1 MCPTPLRLRPGSGTS
16 FGASAPMQADSL
28 GSPVPGSLITKNGF
42 CPRIS
47 IKTNREVSIG
57 DTASGIPWRP
67 ARSRGQCPDSHKRD
81 DQRNIWW
88 IMNDTTL
95 IVGLIILAFV
105 AGGGVGYLLASQNTP
120 GTVAD
125 DRCPAEI
132 TSRDALTVALHDPEV
147 VGLLG
152 NKSIDT
158 IAFSKG
164 SYPERNVNYT
174 QVLFRLGDPDP
185 DDRMTAPMI
194 VVQVNE
200 SCMVYSVYKTYPS
213 YIPRAPPEA

>member
-1 MCPTPLRLRPGSGTS
+1 MNRVK
-16 FGASAPMQADSL
+16 SL
-28 GSPVPGSLITKNGF
+28 T
-42 CPRIS
+42 
-47 IKTNREVSIG
+47 
-57 DTASGIPWRP
+57 
-67 ARSRGQCPDSHKRD
+67 
-81 DQRNIWW
+81 
-88 IMNDTTL
+88 
-95 IVGLIILAFV
+95 VGLVILAFIV
-105 AGGGVGYLLASQNTP
+105 GVGVGYLLAAQGEPATA
-120 GTVAD
+120 GAA
-125 DRCPAEI
+125 CPERI

-185 DDRMTAPMI
+185 NDRMTAPMI

-213 YIPRAPPEA
+213 YIPETRTEA

>member
-1 MCPTPLRLRPGSGTS
+1 M
-16 FGASAPMQADSL
+16 
-28 GSPVPGSLITKNGF
+28 
-42 CPRIS
+42 IS
-47 IKTNREVSIG
+47 IN
-57 DTASGIPWRP
+57 P
-67 ARSRGQCPDSHKRD
+67 
-81 DQRNIWW
+81 
-88 IMNDTTL
+88 L
-95 IVGLIILAFV
+95 IAGLVILAFI
-105 AGGGVGYLLASQNTP
+105 AGTGVSYLLPAQGETATA
-120 GTVAD
+120 GAA
-125 DRCPAEI
+125 CPDKI

-164 SYPERNVNYT
+164 SYPERNMNYT
-174 QVLFRLGDPDP
+174 QILFRLGDPDP

-213 YIPRAPPEA
+213 YIRETPPET

>member
-1 MCPTPLRLRPGSGTS
+1 MNYVKPL
-16 FGASAPMQADSL
+16 
-28 GSPVPGSLITKNGF
+28 
-42 CPRIS
+42 
-47 IKTNREVSIG
+47 
-57 DTASGIPWRP
+57 TAV
-67 ARSRGQCPDSHKRD
+67 
-81 DQRNIWW
+81 
-88 IMNDTTL
+88 L
-95 IVGLIILAFV
+95 VILAFI
-105 AGGGVGYLLASQNTP
+105 AGTGVGYFLPEQGEPATAGAACP
-120 GTVAD
+120 
-125 DRCPAEI
+125 DRI

-185 DDRMTAPMI
+185 NDRMTAPMI

-213 YIPRAPPEA
+213 YIPETRTEA